1 MIQQSSKIC
10 NGDGRFENDDRA
22 AAGPGA
28 LLDAAPRAAARW
40 LVVATAVIGLLG
52 IAAAVCR
59 FGFGIE
65 HGPIDIVQ
73 QIDLQGEDT
82 LPAWY
87 SSVLLLLAGLLLG
100 LVGWVKAT
108 RRARFVWHWFI
119 LGFIFLLLSADET
132 VQFHERAAWPAERIF
147 KFTGAFLY
155 GWVIPAILFVGV
167 IGLSYLKFLLHLPR
181 RTRWRFIVAGAVY
194 VGAALGLEMVEGVW
208 DTSHGKDNV
217 VYIAMVVV
225 EEIGEM
231 VGVAIF
237 IHALLLHLRD
247 EYGQITFDLAP
258 DERSARAAVGAEARA
273 LTADPP
279 GSAPPD
285 RAGAPAAAQPDRVGV

>member
-1 MIQQSSKIC
+1 MIQQSSKIG
-10 NGDGRFENDDRA
+10 NGEGRFENDN
-22 AAGPGA
+22 GA
-28 LLDAAPRAAARW
+28 TTVLAAAPRAAARC
-40 LVVATAVIGLLG
+40 LAVATAVVGLLG

-59 FGFGIE
+59 FGFGIQ

-108 RRARFVWHWFI
+108 RRARFVWHWLI

-132 VQFHERAAWPAERIF
+132 VQFHERASWPFERVL
-147 KFTGAFLY
+147 KLKGAFLY

-208 DTSHGKDNV
+208 DTAHGKDNV
-217 VYIAMVVV
+217 VYMAMVVV

-247 EYGQITFDLAP
+247 ECGQVTFDLAP
-258 DERSARAAVGAEARA
+258 DERSACASVDPEARTF
-273 LTADPP
+273 TADTP

-285 RAGAPAAAQPDRVGV
+285 RADAPGAAQPDRLGV